1 MIKYSYKIKYYETDR
16 MGITHHSNYIRFMED
31 ARLELLDSIGCNYRK
46 MEDQG
51 IISPVV
57 SVDCNFKKSTTYMDK
72 IDIMVKIIEFTGI
85 RLRFE
90 YLMINPG
97 DDSVVC
103 TAASE
108 HCFVDSSFKPINLK
122 KVRPEL
128 YQRMLD
134 HVNI

>member
-1 MIKYSYKIKYYETDR
+1 MIKYSYKIKYYETDK

-31 ARLELLDSIGCNYRK
+31 ARLELLDSIGCNYRQ
-46 MEDQG
+46 MEDEG

-57 SVDCNFKKSTTYMDK
+57 SVDCNFKKSTTYKDT
-72 IDIMVKIIEFTGI
+72 IDILVKIIEFTGI

-103 TAASE
+103 TAESE

-128 YQRMLD
+128 YQKILD
-134 HVNI
+134 SINQ